1 MGGGRRRP
9 IDRSPGTG
17 HMQSVR
23 MGHGRRSGQ
32 AKEGQGAG
40 TVSTEAT
47 EAAEDGGEH
56 AEAEGEQRPVG
67 AAQWRWSEQLFASF
81 LSLPMTDVIVNESGK
96 DGRRDADE
104 CPDRMDQWDGEGG
117 GRTGR
122 TAGSGHENKIT
133 TSKGR

>member
-1 MGGGRRRP
+1 M
-9 IDRSPGTG
+9 
-17 HMQSVR
+17 
-23 MGHGRRSGQ
+23 
-32 AKEGQGAG
+32 
-40 TVSTEAT
+40 EAT

-96 DGRRDADE
+96 DEWTEGRGRVPRSDGS
-104 CPDRMDQWDGEGG
+104 MGEGG

-122 TAGSGHENKIT
+122 IAGSGHKNKIT